1 MKCTREQMKAELL
14 TEAEVVID
22 ELLDWHENGQ
32 EPTLTQLEEVILK
45 LRKQLSQ
52 RMAEVVLRD
61 QEATQPVMLPLCP
74 TCGQKMHYKGMKG
87 VTVESRL
94 APLQL
99 ERGYY
104 YCHRCRSGLFPPG

>member
-1 MKCTREQMKAELL
+1 MKCTRDQMKAELL
-14 TEAEVVID
+14 AEAEVVID
-22 ELLDWHENGQ
+22 ELLDWHENRQ

-52 RMAEVVLRD
+52 RMAEIVLRD
-61 QEATQPVMLPLCP
+61 QEAIQPVMVPPCP

-87 VTVESRL
+87 VTIESRL
-94 APLQL
+94 GPLQL

-104 YCHRCRSGLFPPG
+104 YCHHCRSGLFPPG